1 MILSYDERSPSIDA
15 DAWVATDATVCGD
28 VAIGAGSRIM
38 HGARLVAEA
47 GGSIRIGRNCIVFE
61 NAVIRATSRHDC
73 SIGDHC
79 IIGPNSHVAGAQ
91 IDVEVFLAT
100 GAAVFHGA
108 QIGSGSEV
116 RINGTVHL
124 RTRLEPGSTV
134 PIGWVAVGD
143 PVQVLPPDQHEAI
156 WALQKT
162 LDFPGFVYNVDRS
175 SPDVM
180 KTITSR
186 LSDALV
192 VHRAEKGLSGVSGL
206 APQ

>member
-1 MILSYDERSPSIDA
+1 MILSYEEQSPSIDP
-15 DAWVATDATVCGD
+15 DAWVAQDATVCGD
-28 VAIGAGSRIM
+28 VTIGAGSRIM

-47 GGSIRIGRNCIVFE
+47 GGSIHIGRNCIVFE

-79 IIGPNSHVAGAQ
+79 IVGPNSHVVGAQ
-91 IDVEVFLAT
+91 IDGEVFVAT

-108 QIGSGSEV
+108 QIGRGSEV

-143 PVQVLPPDQHEAI
+143 PAEMLSSDQHEAI

-162 LDFPGFVYNVDRS
+162 LDFPGFVYGVDRS

-186 LSDALV
+186 LSDVLGI
-192 VHRAEKGLSGVSGL
+192 HRAESSC
-206 APQ
+206 

>member
-1 MILSYDERSPSIDA
+1 MILSYEEQSPSIDS
-15 DAWVATDATVCGD
+15 DAWVAQDATVCGD
-28 VAIGAGSRIM
+28 VTIGAGSRIM

-47 GGSIRIGRNCIVFE
+47 GGSIHIGRNCIVFE

-79 IIGPNSHVAGAQ
+79 IVGPNSHVVGAQ
-91 IDVEVFLAT
+91 IDGEVFVAT

-108 QIGSGSEV
+108 QIGRGSEV

-143 PVQVLPPDQHEAI
+143 PAEMLSSDQHEAI

-162 LDFPGFVYNVDRS
+162 LDFPGFVYGVDRS

-186 LSDALV
+186 LSDVLGI
-192 VHRAEKGLSGVSGL
+192 HRAESSC
-206 APQ
+206 